1 MEFRNETNGNYA
13 RVINDNGTFVVLMGY
28 EVKSFEAYGNQTITN
43 KKVYKSEKTAVKKA
57 EQYVA

>member
-1 MEFRNETNGNYA
+1 MEFRNTTNGNYA
-13 RVINDNGTFVVLMGY
+13 KVINNNGEFTVLLGY

-43 KKVYKSEKTAVKKA
+43 RKVYKSEKAAIKKA

>member
-13 RVINDNGTFVVLMGY
+13 KVINDNGAFVVLMGY

-43 KKVYKSEKTAVKKA
+43 KKVYKSEKTAIKKA
-57 EQYVA
+57 EQYVS

>member
-28 EVKSFEAYGNQTITN
+28 EVNSFEAYGNQTITN
-43 KKVYKSEKTAVKKA
+43 KKYYKSEKTAIKKA
-57 EQYVA
+57 EQHVA

>member
-28 EVKSFEAYGNQTITN
+28 EVKSFESYGNQTITN
-43 KKVYKSEKTAVKKA
+43 KKSYKSEKTAIKKA
-57 EQYVA
+57 EQHTA